1 MLLLTD
7 NARLNNLTTLSA
19 DFRVVVSQLRPD
31 LASRLAVV
39 ADTLG
44 TARLREAVAPV
55 YLRRTRA
62 DVLDDLPLLP

>member
-1 MLLLTD
+1 MTG
-7 NARLNNLTTLSA
+7 NARLNKLAELSA
-19 DFRVVVSQLRPD
+19 DFCVVVSQLHPD

-39 ADTLG
+39 ADALG

-62 DVLDDLPLLP
+62 DVLDDLPSLP